1 MLAASYWSLLAPA
14 IDIVEN
20 SSADKRMSF
29 VPVGIGFIAGG
40 MFVYV
45 ADVIMVLKGITT
57 DVVESVQG
65 IEQTSIGEDKLNEEE
80 VVMSTS
86 GVRQRRS
93 IRGKESA
100 PVETKKQTSIKGSS
114 WKRILLLII
123 AITVH
128 NIPGLL

>member
-1 MLAASYWSLLAPA
+1 
-14 IDIVEN
+14 
-20 SSADKRMSF
+20 
-29 VPVGIGFIAGG
+29 
-40 MFVYV
+40 
-45 ADVIMVLKGITT
+45 
-57 DVVESVQG
+57 
-65 IEQTSIGEDKLNEEE
+65 
-80 VVMSTS
+80 MSTS